1 MHDVALHPGN
11 QSPHR
16 GGTKQ
21 LAAMAAMIWMSLA
34 LSGCESYALD
44 REMAELCNKDGGKQ
58 IYETVTLT
66 PAEYEAINKYVM
78 TAKSREEYF
87 GPDYRV
93 VDNRE
98 YIKGKDNDPA
108 KGRGRL
114 LRSHAAIYRR
124 SDDRLLGEQV
134 QYIRSGGDGFT
145 FGLHHS
151 SNVCP
156 RFDRDV
162 DKLVFVKGE

>member
-1 MHDVALHPGN
+1 
-11 QSPHR
+11 
-16 GGTKQ
+16 
-21 LAAMAAMIWMSLA
+21 MAAMIWMSSA
-34 LSGCESYALD
+34 LSGCERYWLD
-44 REMAELCNKDGGKQ
+44 REMAELCKKDGGMQ
-58 IYETVTLT
+58 IYETVTLP
-66 PAEYEAINKYVM
+66 PAEYETIDNYVI

-87 GPDYRV
+87 GPDYRFV
-93 VDNRE
+93 ETEE

-114 LRSHAAIYRR
+114 LRSHAAIHRR

-145 FGLHHS
+145 FGLRHS
-151 SNVCP
+151 SNSCP
-156 RFDRDV
+156 RFDRHF